1 MYYDRNAHRIRWWQG
16 LIFFIIAFFL
26 IQFVL
31 SVFVILAKALGFVG
45 ADGADIYQALLT
57 PTGLSLQVLITCAL
71 LMVFA
76 VGLPKIFGV
85 TPSYWLKLKSAKT
98 TLFALSLIGI
108 AGLGFVADEILF
120 LLHRIMPELLNINAL
135 TLLNQTFASASPLGF
150 VWLTLVISI
159 GPGVAEEFF
168 FRGFVLRSFQAKMPG
183 WLAVLASAI
192 LFGIM
197 HWDGLQGLGAM
208 LIGLF
213 LGFITLR
220 TGSIWPAVTAHAF
233 NNLLCALFARY
244 TVNPTVETFSQG
256 HPPAILIPSVIITA
270 GSLYAIFR
278 MTKIPANS
286 SAENV

>member
-1 MYYDRNAHRIRWWQG
+1 MYEHQNVHRIRWWHG
-16 LIFFIIAFFL
+16 LVFFVIAFFL

-31 SVFVILAKALGFVG
+31 SVFVILAKALGFLG
-45 ADGADIYQALLT
+45 TDGVDIYQALLT

-85 TPSYWLKLKSAKT
+85 APSHWLKLKSAKS
-98 TLFALSLIGI
+98 TLFALSIIGI

-135 TLLNQTFASASPLGF
+135 VLLNQTFASASPLGF

-183 WLAVLASAI
+183 WLAVVASAI

-213 LGFITLR
+213 LGFVTLR

-256 HPPAILIPSVIITA
+256 HPPGILILSIIITVL
-270 GSLYAIFR
+270 SLYGIFR
-278 MTKIPANS
+278 ITKLNS
-286 SAENV
+286 KDPS